1 MTDMDM
7 IKDRARAVL
16 ASKDPEQSPVAAL
29 LGDDAFCALLM
40 SHRMGQGLRIPPQSD
55 LVPHSARLAYLQA
68 LVDGEDIA
76 QARAACNGHQAQLE
90 LLEKIRATEN
100 PSEDVLSLVPH
111 LERFLAD
118 PQTTSYWTGLPLLY
132 GENRIAQHVIPLH
145 QPDTLAEAA
154 IGIVMGALARRP
166 DRSVTISD
174 RDARTEAMGFIRVGI
189 DPAHF
194 AFPETASVKSGTNAA
209 IYHYEIDHPGGDF
222 AFFNSLDLDGTHFSA
237 LADKVLRDDPLY
249 INDGA
254 QMMARCSYY
263 LQTLGLFHVPAGD
276 TRVILAGENGI
287 LSAAVERDR
296 SQQAE
301 GILAELEGRGVRA
314 SERMA
319 MADYLTKAE
328 VEDDYDWDVIEDMQ
342 SRFPDILGHEIGM
355 ERSYIIGGSRTLME
369 ERILE
374 ICGGDA
380 ALAAAD
386 ISSALEGATIID
398 LPAGRHHL
406 YVPNRYSTTRREAG
420 LAALDHACGHS
431 HEDLWFVLSEE
442 PLDLGDDPHM
452 VMTMRRLPIEAPEAD
467 APAP

>member
-1 MTDMDM
+1 MIDMGR
-7 IKDRARAVL
+7 IEGRARAVL
-16 ASKDPEQSPVAAL
+16 SSKDPEHSPVTVL
-29 LGDDAFCALLM
+29 LNDDAFCALLM
-40 SHRMGQGLRIPPQSD
+40 SHRMGQGLRIPAQSD
-55 LVPHSARLAYLQA
+55 LVPHSTRLVYLQA

-76 QARAACNGHQAQLE
+76 PARAACNGHQAQLE
-90 LLEKIRATEN
+90 MLKKIRAMER

-118 PQTTSYWTGLPLLY
+118 PETSSYWTGLPLLY

-145 QPDTLAEAA
+145 QPDTPAEAA

-166 DRSVTISD
+166 DRSMTISD
-174 RDARTEAMGFIRVGI
+174 RDARTEALGFIRIGT

-194 AFPETASVKSGTNAA
+194 AFPETASVKFGTNAA

-222 AFFNSLDLDGTHFSA
+222 AFFNSLHLDGTHFSA

-263 LQTLGLFHVPAGD
+263 LQALGLFHVPAGD
-276 TRVILAGENGI
+276 TRVTVAGEDGI
-287 LSAAVERDR
+287 LSAAVDHDWRHKADR
-296 SQQAE
+296 VLSA
-301 GILAELEGRGVRA
+301 LAEQGIGPAEHA
-314 SERMA
+314 A
-319 MADYLTKAE
+319 MSDYLTKAE

-342 SRFPDILGHEIGM
+342 SRFPDILGHVIGM
-355 ERSYIIGGSRTLME
+355 DRSYIISGSRAQME
-369 ERILE
+369 DRILE
-374 ICGGDA
+374 ACGGDA

-386 ISSALEGATIID
+386 IASALEGATIID

-406 YVPNRYSTTRREAG
+406 YVPNRYSTTRHEAG
-420 LAALDHACGHS
+420 LAALDEACGQA

-442 PLDLGDDPHM
+442 PLDLEADPHM
-452 VMTMRRLPIEAPEAD
+452 VMTMRRLPIEAPEAN